1 MHTEGLKIPVAES
14 IAAGRVAAKS
24 SRYAWYMI
32 GILLVAYTFSFI
44 DRQILSL
51 LVEPMKR
58 DLGISDT
65 QVSLLQGLSFALF
78 YTILGLPMG
87 RLADTVSRRGL
98 IATGLTLWS
107 LATAVCGLAGQY
119 WQLFVARMGVGVGEA
134 SLSPAAY
141 SLIAD
146 SVDRKNLAAAIGVYS
161 MGIYIGGGLALI
173 AGGAVVAWAVNI
185 DSVVVPLIGEIRS
198 WQLVFLAVGLPGLLL
213 VPFVLTLREPRRA
226 NAGGTAIPLA
236 DVWQF
241 LRHNRRTLIL
251 LILGAALASLAGYGS
266 VAWVPSFLIR
276 THQLGFAEAGLAFGL
291 IVLIFGSAGV
301 VSGGRI
307 ADWLGQRGRQ
317 DGKPRTALYAALL
330 GLAPTLLYPL
340 MPSLT
345 GVLILLSISTYFTNF
360 MMGLGPAAI
369 QEVVPA
375 NMRGQISALY
385 LFVVNI
391 IGLGLGPLSIALATD
406 YVFEDPNLLRYS
418 LVLAP
423 GCALTISALLLWRAL
438 PHYRASLASHET
450 SQAH

>member
-1 MHTEGLKIPVAES
+1 MQTESLNS
-14 IAAGRVAAKS
+14 IAPSSDSGGAEAAKS
-24 SRYAWYMI
+24 GRYAWYVI
-32 GILLVAYTFSFI
+32 GVLLVAYTFSFI

-107 LATAVCGLAGQY
+107 LATAACGLAGQY

-173 AGGAVVAWAVNI
+173 VGGGVVAWAVNI
-185 DSVVVPLIGEIRS
+185 DSVVVPLIGEVRS

-213 VPFVLTLREPRRA
+213 VPFVLALREPHRT
-226 NAGGTAIPLA
+226 GGTGTAIPLTE
-236 DVWQF
+236 VWQF
-241 LRHNRRTLIL
+241 LRQNRRTLTL
-251 LILGAALASLAGYGS
+251 LILAAALASLAGYGS

-276 THQLGFAEAGLAFGL
+276 SHQLGFAEAGLAFGL
-291 IVLIFGSAGV
+291 IVLFFGSAGV
-301 VSGGRI
+301 VCGGRI
-307 ADWLGQRGRQ
+307 ADWMGQRGWR
-317 DGKPRTALYAALL
+317 DGKPRTALFAALL

-340 MPSLT
+340 MPTLT
-345 GVLILLSISTYFTNF
+345 GVLILLSVSTFFTNF

-375 NMRGQISALY
+375 RMRGQISALY

-406 YVFEDPNLLRYS
+406 FLFQDPSLLRYS

-438 PHYRASLASHET
+438 PHYRASLTKSEAV
-450 SQAH
+450 